1 MLEIS
6 RALEVYLVLGND
18 FPQSTTE
25 KQQQAKI
32 TPTLTSPNSNAF
44 KGLAAS
50 QRLHTAQWA
59 HSTALYVFQRRGLP
73 HQDFRT
79 QEEDFASKGKR
90 LTDSIERETL
100 LMIWT
105 SLII

>member
-1 MLEIS
+1 MGAVERGVLESS

-44 KGLAAS
+44 KSPGGIPTPTYGATGTQHGIVCLPEKGC
-50 QRLHTAQWA
+50 HTKI
-59 HSTALYVFQRRGLP
+59 
-73 HQDFRT
+73 FRT
-79 QEEDFASKGKR
+79 GQEDDFAKAK
-90 LTDSIERETL
+90 ERD
-100 LMIWT
+100 
-105 SLII
+105 